1 MEVKGK
7 VEYNFSFFVV
17 LAIIIGY
24 FQLFRLDMF
33 PREMMV
39 LSRVIAGVI
48 ILLFLILKNIYRE
61 GEEIPKNFTLPV
73 ILILLSAFTSPLI
86 ALTVYNQ
93 PYFLS
98 VWVSYSLFFFF
109 LFFLLHSIRIEKRA
123 LEKII
128 INIGLIVIGVFY
140 LQYLIYPTR
149 IFSEE
154 VRMSIDRGTL
164 RLWVPGMTFTIIAYF
179 YYLDKFF
186 KKNHTRYIIIALMA
200 FSIFILQATR
210 QRIAALTLLT
220 IIFLFRSKEV
230 KSRLLITVIVGIGMV
245 ALFFSFYDLFMEMFL
260 VTQDQA
266 TDEEDNV
273 RIRAARYF
281 LTEFMPN
288 NLAYILGNADGHLLT
303 PYGMKLFTLSMVN
316 GFYLSDIGLIG
327 DYVRYGAIFLLGAI
341 ILLVKL
347 IRIKVDPRFEY
358 LKYYIFLIILNL
370 FTGSG
375 TFGSPNI
382 EIILIAYLFDLGNY
396 KYQMNGNQ

>member
-1 MEVKGK
+1 MDVKDK
-7 VEYNFSFFVV
+7 VEYNFGFFVV

-24 FQLFRLDMF
+24 FQLFRLNVF
-33 PREMMV
+33 PRDFMV
-39 LSRVIAGVI
+39 LSRIIAVAI
-48 ILLFLILKNIYRE
+48 ILLFLILKYIYRE
-61 GEEIPKNFTLPV
+61 GEEIPKNFTLPIV
-73 ILILLSAFTSPLI
+73 LILLSALTSPLI

-98 VWVSYSLFFFF
+98 VWVSYSLFFY
-109 LFFLLHSIRIEKRA
+109 LLYFLLHSIRIEKRA

-200 FSIFILQATR
+200 FSIFVLQATR
-210 QRIAALTLLT
+210 QTIAAMALLT
-220 IIFLFRSKEV
+220 IIFFLRSKEV
-230 KSRLLITVIVGIGMV
+230 KSRFLISIIMGAGLV
-245 ALFFSFYDLFMEMFL
+245 ALFYSFYDLFMEMFM

-266 TDEEDNV
+266 TDAEDNI

-316 GFYLSDIGLIG
+316 GYYLSDIGLIG

-341 ILLVKL
+341 IILVKL
-347 IRIKVDPRFEY
+347 IKIKVDTEFIY
-358 LKYYIFLIILNL
+358 LKYYVYLMLL
-370 FTGSG
+370 TMFTGSG
-375 TFGSPNI
+375 DFGSPNI
-382 EIILIAYLFDLGNY
+382 LIILIAYLFDLGNY
-396 KYQMNGNQ
+396 KLQPAQT